1 MTQRF
6 WGFCTGLCLG
16 IGLSWSAWAAEPAC
30 PTAAD
35 ITPQMLVG
43 TWRIDWTDGARQR
56 GEAPWMLTL
65 APHPEYAGSLKGS
78 LRRGTEQHLVVA
90 DWDDE
95 ALTMEES
102 VDGQRIAATWQAT
115 AVPGQCGQEFKG
127 QRFTGNTADAT
138 ARRFRM
144 RAQPGG
150 MQERIQPSGM

>member
-6 WGFCTGLCLG
+6 WGLCTGLCLG
-16 IGLSWSAWAAEPAC
+16 IGLGWSAWAAEPAC

-78 LRRGTEQHLVVA
+78 LSRDSEHHPVVA

-102 VDGQRIAATWQAT
+102 VDGQHIAATWQAS
-115 AVPGQCGQEFKG
+115 AVPGQCGREFRG
-127 QRFTGNTADAT
+127 QRLTDSAPETS

-144 RAQPGG
+144 RAATGSP
-150 MQERIQPSGM
+150 

>member
-6 WGFCTGLCLG
+6 LGLCTGLCLG

-65 APHPEYAGSLKGS
+65 APHPEYAGSLKAS
-78 LRRGTEQHLVVA
+78 HSRDSEHHPVVA

-95 ALTMEES
+95 TLTMEES

-115 AVPGQCGQEFKG
+115 ATPGQCGRELRG
-127 QRFTGNTADAT
+127 LRLPDSAPDGS

-144 RAQPGG
+144 RRLP
-150 MQERIQPSGM
+150 